1 MPVLED
7 IKRIAE
13 KVTGIGRPPRSK
25 LDKLVCLRPPKLY
38 RFRDDGRVPNNARL
52 PLVLYRDAVR
62 LDRGYYDPA
71 AVLEETFARNG
82 WRDSWRDGVYSFQ
95 HFHTRTH
102 EVLGIAR
109 GRVTV
114 RFGGDKGR
122 ALTLTAGDVAV
133 LPAGTGHRRI
143 RASADLLVVGAYPA
157 GGDYDE
163 PRPGE
168 VDHDEAV
175 ASIAAV
181 RRPHRD
187 PLYGAEGPVVELWKE
202 QKRRAGARHQVNR
215 RSERS

>member
-1 MPVLED
+1 MPILED

-25 LDKLVCLRPPKLY
+25 LDRLVRLRPPKLY
-38 RFRDDGRVPNNARL
+38 RFRDDGRIPNNPEL

-62 LDRGYYDPA
+62 LDRGYDPA

-82 WRDSWRDGVYSFQ
+82 WRDAWRDGVYPFQ
-95 HFHTRTH
+95 HFHTATH

-143 RASADLLVVGAYPA
+143 RVSADLLVVGAYPA

-175 ASIAAV
+175 ASIAKV
-181 RRPHRD
+181 KRPRKD
-187 PLYGAEGPVVELWKE
+187 PVYGAEGPVADLWNKP
-202 QKRRAGARHQVNR
+202 KRRAGTGTRVER
-215 RSERS
+215 RSNRS